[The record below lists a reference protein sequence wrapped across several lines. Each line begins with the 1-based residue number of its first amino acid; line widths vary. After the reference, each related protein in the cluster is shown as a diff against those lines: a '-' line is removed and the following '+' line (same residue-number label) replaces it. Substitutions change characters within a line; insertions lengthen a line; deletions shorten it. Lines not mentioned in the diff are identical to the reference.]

1 MRPFFLLRVVFVP
14 TLLDGRSRRKA
25 TQGQPRH
32 DKIAY
37 CRKGKV
43 LFCGQSAAATEWRHT
58 PCCLKPLKLLG
69 IYAKPSL
76 HSAGKTFA
84 QPPFKA
90 AERRRACKAC
100 FFAADR
106 AICAQSLVSLYVEG
120 YQRFVAAGVHV
131 GKAKA
136 EQTLGFLY
144 SVLGVY
150 FEKLTYFLLF
160 LPYGV
165 RFISVRLPAACPSQF
180 SEWRKLFPRRR
191 TPQ

>member
-14 TLLDGRSRRKA
+14 TLSDGRSCRRA
-25 TQGQPRH
+25 TQGQPATIKLH
-32 DKIAY
+32 IAA
-37 CRKGKV
+37 KAKFSFAV
-43 LFCGQSAAATEWRHT
+43 QSAAATEWHHT

-76 HSAGKTFA
+76 HSAGKIFA

-90 AERRRACKAC
+90 AGHRRACKAC

-131 GKAKA
+131 CKAKA

>member
-14 TLLDGRSRRKA
+14 TLSDDRSRRRA

-43 LFCGQSAAATEWRHT
+43 LFCGAKRSGNGVASYALL
-58 PCCLKPLKLLG
+58 LKPLKLLG
-69 IYAKPSL
+69 IYAQPSL

-84 QPPFKA
+84 QLPFKA

-120 YQRFVAAGVHV
+120 YQRLVAAGVHV

-180 SEWRKLFPRRR
+180 SAWRKLFPRRR